1 MATAA
6 QLIAQRL
13 KEGGCTHVYGIPGGE
28 VLVLMEALREVG
40 IVFILTKH
48 ENNAGFMAEGAWQA
62 TGRPPVLLTTIGP
75 GMANAVNV
83 VANAKLDRVPLI
95 FITGSVDPW
104 ERHTYTHQVIDHGAI
119 VRPLVKDSFEVVP
132 GAADAIIDKAMS
144 IATDSPPGPVHID
157 IPMVAGAALEPDASP
172 MRRPRPIPSQPA
184 SSEDMVTARHL
195 LSGAERPLMIVGM
208 EALEYKDAPD
218 MLTALAMDF
227 AIPVITTYKAKGAF
241 PEDDALSLGAAGLSP
256 SADDHLM
263 PLIEQA
269 DLLIL
274 VGYDPVEMRH
284 SWTNPWDASEK
295 PVIEFTAAPNTHY
308 VHMANVSF
316 VGDIGASLRT
326 MAIKL
331 TPNPDSWPDA
341 EPARVRQ
348 DLATAF
354 RADEVWGPAA
364 IADEVRKILPEDGIA
379 TVDTGAHRI
388 LLSQIW
394 RCSKPRTLLQSTGFC
409 TMGCALPLAMG
420 VKHAAPDRPVIAF
433 TGDAGLEM
441 VLGELATARDMKLPV
456 VIVVFVDESLALIEI
471 KQRNSELINQG
482 VDFGGTDF
490 TAMAKA
496 MGGNGVTVRD
506 REGLAKA
513 VKEGLAAENFTIISA
528 VIGRQAYDG
537 RL

>member
-1 MATAA
+1 MASAA
-6 QLIAQRL
+6 QLIARRL
-13 KEGGCTHVYGIPGGE
+13 KEARCTHVYGIPGGE
-28 VLVLMEALREVG
+28 VLVLMEALHEVG
-40 IVFILTKH
+40 IEFVLTKH
-48 ENNAGFMAEGAWQA
+48 ENNAGFMAEGAWHA

-104 ERHTYTHQVIDHGAI
+104 ERQTFTHQVIDHGAI
-119 VRPLVKDSFEVVP
+119 IRPVVKASFEVVP
-132 GAADAIIDKAMS
+132 GTADVIIDKAMS
-144 IATDSPPGPVHID
+144 IATDSPAGPVHID
-157 IPMVAGAALEPDASP
+157 LPMGAGAALEPDASP
-172 MRRPRPIPSQPA
+172 VRRPRPIPNQPA
-184 SSEDMVTARHL
+184 GGEELVTARHL

-218 MLTALAMDF
+218 MLAAMAMDF
-227 AIPVITTYKAKGAF
+227 SIPVITTYKAKGVF

-256 SADDHLM
+256 VADNHIM
-263 PLIEQA
+263 PLIDRA

-284 SWTNPWDASEK
+284 SWTAAWDAAER
-295 PVIEFTAAPNTHY
+295 PVIEFTGAPNTHY

-326 MAIKL
+326 VAIKL
-331 TPNPDSWPDA
+331 TSNPDSWPDS

-348 DLATAF
+348 EMAMALC
-354 RADEVWGPAA
+354 ADEDWGPAA
-364 IADEVRKILPEDGIA
+364 IADEVRKVLPEDGIA

-388 LLSQIW
+388 LLSQVW
-394 RCSKPRTLLQSTGFC
+394 HCRKPRTLLQSTGFC

-420 VKHAAPDRPVIAF
+420 VKQAAPDRPVIAF

-441 VLGELATARDMKLPV
+441 VMGELATARDMKLAI

-471 KQRNSELINQG
+471 KQRNSELVNQG

-490 TAMAKA
+490 TALAEA
-496 MGGNGVTVRD
+496 MGGSGVTVRD
-506 REGLAKA
+506 RAALASA
-513 VKEGLAAENFTIISA
+513 VREGLAADSFTIISA
-528 VIGRQAYDG
+528 VIDRQAYDD

>member
-13 KEGGCTHVYGIPGGE
+13 KEAGCTHVYGIPGGE
-28 VLVLMEALREVG
+28 VLVLMEALSEVG
-40 IVFILTKH
+40 IEFVLTKH
-48 ENNAGFMAEGAWQA
+48 ENNAGFMAEGAWHA

-119 VRPLVKDSFEVVP
+119 IRPVVKASFEVVP
-132 GAADAIIDKAMS
+132 GAADVIIDKAIS
-144 IATDSPPGPVHID
+144 IAFDGPPGPVHVD
-157 IPMVAGAALEPDASP
+157 LPMVAGAALEPDASP
-172 MRRPRPIPSQPA
+172 VRRPRPIPSQPA
-184 SSEDMVTARHL
+184 SSEELVTARHL
-195 LSGAERPLMIVGM
+195 MSGAERPLMIVGM

-227 AIPVITTYKAKGAF
+227 SIPVITTYKAKGVF
-241 PEDDALSLGAAGLSP
+241 PEDDALSVGAAGLSP
-256 SADDHLM
+256 AADKQIM
-263 PLIEQA
+263 PLIDRA

-284 SWTNPWDASEK
+284 AWTAPWDAAEK
-295 PVIEFTAAPNTHY
+295 PVIEFTGAPNTHY
-308 VHMANVSF
+308 AHMANVSF
-316 VGDIGASLRT
+316 VGDIGASLCT

-331 TPNPDSWPDA
+331 TPNPDSWPDS

-348 DLATAF
+348 EMAMTF
-354 RADEVWGPAA
+354 RADEEWGPAA
-364 IADEVRKILPEDGIA
+364 IVDEVRKVLPEDGIA

-394 RCSKPRTLLQSTGFC
+394 RCNKPRTLLQSTGFC

-420 VKHAAPDRPVIAF
+420 AKQAAPDRPVVAF

-441 VLGELATARDMKLPV
+441 VLGELATARDMKLAV
-456 VIVVFVDESLALIEI
+456 VIIVFVDESLALIEI
-471 KQRNSELINQG
+471 KQRDSELINQG

-496 MGGNGVTVRD
+496 MGGNGVTVSD
-506 REGLAKA
+506 RKALAKA
-513 VKEGLAAENFTIISA
+513 VEDGLAAETFTVISA
-528 VIGRQAYDG
+528 IIGRQAYDG

>member
-13 KEGGCTHVYGIPGGE
+13 KEAGCTHVYGIPGGE
-28 VLVLMEALREVG
+28 VLILMEALSEVG
-40 IVFILTKH
+40 IDFVLTKH

-95 FITGSVDPW
+95 FITGSIDPW

-119 VRPLVKDSFEVVP
+119 VRPLVKASFEVVP

-144 IATDSPPGPVHID
+144 IACDGPPGPVHID
-157 IPMVAGAALEPDASP
+157 LPMVAGAALEPDASP
-172 MRRPRPIPSQPA
+172 MRRPRPIPTQPA
-184 SSEDMVTARHL
+184 GSEDMVSARHL

-227 AIPVITTYKAKGAF
+227 AIPVITTYKAKGVF

-256 SADDHLM
+256 IADSHLM
-263 PLIEQA
+263 PLIDRA

-284 SWTNPWDASEK
+284 SWTNPWDASQK
-295 PVIEFTAAPNTHY
+295 PVIEFTGAPNTHY

-331 TPNPDSWPDA
+331 TPNPESWPDA
-341 EPARVRQ
+341 EPARTRQ
-348 DLATAF
+348 EMATAF
-354 RADEVWGPAA
+354 RSDEDWGPAA
-364 IADEVRKILPEDGIA
+364 IVDEVRKILPDDGIA

-394 RCSKPRTLLQSTGFC
+394 HCKHPRTLLQSTGFC

-441 VLGELATARDMKLPV
+441 VMGELATARDLKLPI
-456 VIVVFVDESLALIEI
+456 VIIVFVDESLSLIEI
-471 KQRNSELINQG
+471 KQRNSELANQG
-482 VDFGGTDF
+482 VDFGATDF
-490 TAMAKA
+490 TALAKA

-506 REGLAKA
+506 RKALAKA
-513 VKEGLAAENFTIISA
+513 VEDGLAAENFTIISA
-528 VIGRQAYDG
+528 MIGRQAYDG